1 MMNKLPVLFL
11 IFNRPDTT
19 RRVFDAIRTYRPER
33 LFVAADGARTDRSG
47 EAELCRLA
55 REEALKCDWPC
66 EVKTRFL
73 ERNLGCRVA
82 VSSALDWYFSQVD
95 EGVILEDDCLPCP
108 GFFRFAATML
118 ERFRDDEKVMHVAGV
133 NFQDGVHRG
142 NADGFFSTIPHI
154 WGWASWKR
162 AWKHYD
168 VEMRDYP
175 ELRASG
181 KLAANL
187 PGTRYLKWVLLRMM
201 EKTYRKSPYFD
212 TWDVQWHY
220 ALAKRG
226 ALAVN
231 PNANL
236 VSNIG
241 GSGTHEVAGSLC
253 GLPFSELP
261 EDPEP
266 PSGPETADAAADLY
280 TLKKIYAGNWRSRL
294 RYLAELLFSPRRPEK

>member
-1 MMNKLPVLFL
+1 MSKLPVLFL

-19 RRVFDAIRTYRPER
+19 KRVHEAIRAYRPER
-33 LFVAADGARTDRSG
+33 LFIAADGARPDRPG
-47 EAELCRLA
+47 EAERCRLA

-66 EVKTRFL
+66 EIKTRFL
-73 ERNLGCRVA
+73 ERNLGCRNA
-82 VSSALDWYFSQVD
+82 VSSALGWYFSQVE

-108 GFFRFAATML
+108 GFFRFAETML
-118 ERFRDDEKVMHVAGV
+118 ERFRDDERVMHIAGV
-133 NFQDGVHRG
+133 NFQDGVRRG

-168 VEMRDYP
+168 AEMRDYP
-175 ELRASG
+175 ALRDSG
-181 KLAANL
+181 KLAADL

-201 EKTYRKSPYFD
+201 EQTYRRSPHFD

-231 PNANL
+231 PNVNL

-241 GSGTHEVAGSLC
+241 GSGTHEIESSLC
-253 GLPFSELP
+253 GLTFGELP
-261 EDPEP
+261 EPIAP
-266 PSGPETADAAADLY
+266 PGPPIAADAAADMH
-280 TLKKIYAGNWRSRL
+280 TLNKIYAGNWRSRL
-294 RYLAELLFSPRRPEK
+294 RYLAESVFPILR